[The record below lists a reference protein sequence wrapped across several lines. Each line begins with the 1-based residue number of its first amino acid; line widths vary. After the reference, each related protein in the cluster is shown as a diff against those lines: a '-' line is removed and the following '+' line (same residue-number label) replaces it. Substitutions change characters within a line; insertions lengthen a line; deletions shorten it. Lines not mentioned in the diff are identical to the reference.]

1 MVEANTLIGVHLVSK
16 KDPEPLVEVYLE
28 NNLVL
33 NDEQC
38 SNNCT
43 KLSDISANGMELC
56 LKMDLGLENLSVVV

>member
-1 MVEANTLIGVHLVSK
+1 MVAINLSGVHLVSK

-43 KLSDISANGMELC
+43 KLFGISVNGMELC
-56 LKMDLGLENLSVVV
+56 VKMELGLENLSVLV

>member
-1 MVEANTLIGVHLVSK
+1 MVANTLIVVHLVSK

-43 KLSDISANGMELC
+43 KLSGISANRMEQC
-56 LKMDLGLENLSVVV
+56 LKMELGLKNLSVVV